1 MAKVLFIKANDRP
14 ADQATSVKLYD
25 TFIDSY
31 KNSNQ
36 ADEITELDL
45 FNVELPYYD
54 NSIITALYKQGQGM
68 ELTQEEVSKT
78 NLVNGYLEQFL
89 AADKIV
95 FAFPLWNFT
104 VPAQL
109 VTYISYLSQAGK
121 TFKYSANGPVGLVTD
136 KKVVLLHARGG
147 VYSAEPM
154 ANIESA
160 LRFVKGAIGLWGIQA
175 QEVIIEGH
183 NQFPD
188 RAQDILA
195 AGLEEAKQLAAAF

>member
-25 TFIDSY
+25 AFIKAYTS
-31 KNSNQ
+31 SNPT
-36 ADEITELDL
+36 DEITELDL

-54 NSIITALYKQGQGM
+54 NSFITALYKQGQGL
-68 ELTQEEVSKT
+68 ELTEEETAKAK
-78 NLVNGYLEQFL
+78 LVNSYLDQFL

-104 VPAQL
+104 TPAQL

-121 TFKYSANGPVGLVTD
+121 TFKYTAAGPVGLVTD
-136 KKVVLLHARGG
+136 KKVVLLHARGS
-147 VYSAEPM
+147 VYSEGPM
-154 ANIESA
+154 SNIEAA
-160 LRFVKGAIGLWGIQA
+160 LRFVKGTIGLWGLKA
-175 QEVIIEGH
+175 EEVIIEGH

-188 RAQDILA
+188 RAQDILNT
-195 AGLEEAKQLAAAF
+195 GLEEAKQLAATF